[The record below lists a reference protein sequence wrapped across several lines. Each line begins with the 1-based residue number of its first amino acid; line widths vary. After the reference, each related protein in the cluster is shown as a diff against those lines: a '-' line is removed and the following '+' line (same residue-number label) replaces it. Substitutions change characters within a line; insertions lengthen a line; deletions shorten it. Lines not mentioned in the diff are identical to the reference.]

1 MPTYLLV
8 SVGHFTSRSGWAP
21 EHHQKNRFIFSMEQE
36 RNSNEY
42 YYYFFGL
49 FTKWNAALS
58 NWTPKRFRMSH
69 PRERRM
75 ADVVQY

>member
-1 MPTYLLV
+1 
-8 SVGHFTSRSGWAP
+8 
-21 EHHQKNRFIFSMEQE
+21 MEQE